1 MPRPFS
7 LLPCALI
14 THDLVIVSLEAVD
27 FSFRPVVSSEE
38 AALSSNFTAMSLL
51 AAFWEVS

>member
-1 MPRPFS
+1 MPRPLP

-38 AALSSNFTAMSLL
+38 AILSSNFTAMTLL
-51 AAFWEVS
+51 AAVWEVS